1 MNPAAKAFMS
11 ELAQRNP
18 GEREFL
24 QSVEH
29 VVESIWPVLDR
40 RPELR
45 ESRILERLV
54 EPERTVI
61 FRVPWV
67 DDRGRVQVNRG
78 FRVQFNSAIGPYKGG
93 LRFHASVNLSIIKF
107 LAFSQTL
114 KNALTTLPMG
124 GGKGGSDFSPK
135 DKSDNEVMRFCQAYM
150 NELFRHLGP
159 DTDVPAGDIG
169 VGGREIGY
177 MFGQYKKLVNR
188 FEGFITGKGIDW
200 GGSLIR
206 KEAAGFGTVY
216 FAQEMLATR
225 KQDFHGKTVTISG
238 YGNLGSYA
246 MQKVNEL
253 GGKVVTIADE
263 NGFCYDPNGI
273 KDEKF
278 RFVEDLWQV
287 HRQHAIKYYEKFKS
301 SGVEYHEGKR
311 PWGVKCDVAIPTGAE
326 NELNEDDAKALV
338 KNGCICVSE
347 GANMPCTTEAIKYF
361 QQHNVLFGPGK
372 AANAGGVAVSGL
384 EMTQNSIRM
393 AWSRAEV
400 DDKLKDI
407 MNRIHTMCLETAA
420 AYGMPGDYVA
430 GSNIAGFVK
439 VANAMLDQGVV

>member
-1 MNPAAKAFMS
+1 MQPAAKAFMT
-11 ELAQRNP
+11 ELSQRNP

-29 VVESIWPVLDR
+29 VVESIWPVLER

-45 ESRILERLV
+45 DARILERMV

-61 FRVPWV
+61 FRVPWT
-67 DDRGRVQVNRG
+67 DDRGKVQVNRG

-135 DKSDNEVMRFCQAYM
+135 DKSDGEVMRFSQSFM

-177 MFGQYKKLVNR
+177 MFGQYKKLKNR

-206 KEAAGFGTVY
+206 KEAAGYGTVY

-225 KQDFHGKTVTISG
+225 GLDFKGKTVTISG

-263 NGFCYDPNGI
+263 NGFCHDPNGI

-278 RFVEDLWQV
+278 KFVEDLWQV
-287 HRQHAIKYYEKFKS
+287 NRQPAIKYYEKYKS
-301 SGVEYHEGKR
+301 SGVEYHVGKR
-311 PWGVKCDVAIPTGAE
+311 PWCVPCDIAIPTGAE
-326 NELNEDDAKALV
+326 NELNEDDAKTLV
-338 KNGCICVSE
+338 KNGCMCVSE
-347 GANMPCTTEAIKYF
+347 GANMPCTTEAIKHF
-361 QQHNVLFGPGK
+361 QANKALFGPGK

-400 DDKLKDI
+400 DAKLKDI

-439 VANAMLDQGVV
+439 VANAMMDQGVV

>member
-1 MNPAAKAFMS
+1 MNPAANAFMS

-29 VVESIWPVLDR
+29 VVESIWPVLDH

-45 ESRILERLV
+45 ESRVLERMV
-54 EPERTVI
+54 EPERSII

-67 DDRGRVQVNRG
+67 DDRGKTHVNRG

-135 DKSDNEVMRFCQAYM
+135 DKSDAEVMRFCQAYM
-150 NELFRHLGP
+150 TELFRHLGP

-177 MFGQYKKLVNR
+177 MFGQYKRLVDR

-206 KEAAGFGTVY
+206 KEAAGYGTVY

-225 KQDFHGKTVTISG
+225 GLDFQGKTVTISG

-263 NGFCYDPNGI
+263 HGFCYDPNGI
-273 KDEKF
+273 KDDKF
-278 RFVEDLWQV
+278 KFVEDLWQV
-287 HRQHAIKYYEKFKS
+287 NRQPAVKYYEKFKS
-301 SGVEYHEGKR
+301 TGVEYHEGQR
-311 PWGVKCDVAIPTGAE
+311 PWRVPCEIAIPTGAE
-326 NELNEDDAKALV
+326 NELDDDDAKLLV

-347 GANMPCTTEAIKYF
+347 GANMPCTTAAIKYF
-361 QQHNVLFGPGK
+361 QTHNVLFGPGK
-372 AANAGGVAVSGL
+372 AANAGGVATSGL
-384 EMTQNSIRM
+384 EMSQNSMRL
-393 AWSRAEV
+393 AWSCEEV
-400 DDKLKDI
+400 DQKLHSI
-407 MNRIHTMCLETAA
+407 MVNIHRTCRETAE
-420 AYGMPGDYVA
+420 AYGVPGNYVIGA
-430 GSNIAGFVK
+430 NIAGFLK
-439 VANAMLDQGVV
+439 VANTMLDQGLV